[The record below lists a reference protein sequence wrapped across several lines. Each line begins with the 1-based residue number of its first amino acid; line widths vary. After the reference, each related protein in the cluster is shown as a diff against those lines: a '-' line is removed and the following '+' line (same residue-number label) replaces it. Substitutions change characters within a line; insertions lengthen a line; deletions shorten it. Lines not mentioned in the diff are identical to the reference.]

1 MTTASIATTRGATDI
16 AVTALARILYGASLA
31 AVLAGAGHGWG
42 SGSLPWTIIIP
53 GILLAGLCAGAE
65 IYLGQRANLREER
78 QVRRTLLAATLASER
93 VVADDRAE
101 KGNARA
107 LALMTGLLERYTKY
121 RQEYIGP
128 TIAAFTIPVLVLGW
142 VGVAIDWVT
151 AAALLAA
158 FALVPLLIIGFMK
171 AFSKVSSGSRQER
184 ERLTVSYL
192 DALRQLTPI
201 ALYGAGRRV
210 EKELAEVGEANR
222 RALMKLLAG
231 NQVVIIV
238 MDGLGSLLL
247 IAWSAFVVTSRVE
260 AGVIEPAEALSVVFL
275 LVLLLEPMAQVA
287 AFFYI
292 GMAGR
297 AGQKALTGYL
307 RAQSRSGT
315 HPGHPAGHPGGRQH
329 PHAAGHSHAAGSGGS
344 RAVTDRTHPGGLPG
358 GGHASRRSQDKQ
370 HVASDEPRPPQQE
383 GVGAV
388 AIPADPS
395 AVVSASGVAYDYG
408 RGQVFAGVNLNVY
421 GGEKIVLTGPS
432 GSGKSTLL
440 ALLHGKITATSGQV
454 TVGGLDLASC
464 SPAERRTR
472 SAVIAQHTWLFT
484 GTVAD
489 NLRLAKPDATEE
501 EMWEALERAY
511 LTEEVRAMAGGLGA
525 DVGEK
530 GSLLSGGQAQRL
542 SLARAL
548 LSGRSVIIADEPT
561 SHVDAR
567 SEDMMIRALTNLES
581 DTTLIMS
588 THRPA
593 LADAADR
600 VLRLDGG
607 SLREV
612 GP

>member
-1 MTTASIATTRGATDI
+1 MTTASIATARGATDI
-16 AVTALARILYGASLA
+16 AVTALARILYGCSLA

-42 SGSLPWTIIIP
+42 SGSLPWVIIIP
-53 GILLAGLCAGAE
+53 GILVAGLCAGAE

-78 QVRRTLLAATLASER
+78 QVRRTLLSATLASER
-93 VVADDRAE
+93 VVAEDQAE

-142 VGVAIDWVT
+142 VAFAIDWVT

-158 FALVPLLIIGFMK
+158 FALVPLLITGFMK
-171 AFSKVSSGSRQER
+171 VFSKVSSGSRQER

-201 ALYGAGRRV
+201 ALYGAGSRID
-210 EKELAEVGEANR
+210 KELAEVGEANR

-247 IAWSAFVVTSRVE
+247 LAWSAFVVTSRVE

-315 HPGHPAGHPGGRQH
+315 RPGHPGGHPGGRQH
-329 PHAAGHSHAAGSGGS
+329 PHGAGPSSL
-344 RAVTDRTHPGGLPG
+344 RAVTDRTHPGGRPG
-358 GGHASRRSQDKQ
+358 GGHASHWSRNKR
-370 HVASDEPRPPQQE
+370 HSDSDVQTPAEQE
-383 GVGAV
+383 GATVV
-388 AIPADPS
+388 VIPADPS
-395 AVVSASGVAYDYG
+395 AAVSASGVAYDYG
-408 RGQVFAGVNLNVY
+408 RGKVFAGVNLSVY

-454 TVGGLDLASC
+454 IVGGLDLAAC

-489 NLRLAKPDATEE
+489 NLRLAKPDATED

-548 LSGRSVIIADEPT
+548 LSGRSIIIADEPT

-593 LADAADR
+593 LVAAADR